1 MLKWII
7 ENLNATAIQKN
18 AADIANLM
26 AMVKELEAKSL
37 HEENRVNEMNI
48 NMSMQHQTMVA
59 LCEDHKEL
67 IDQH

>member
-7 ENLNATAIQKN
+7 ENLNATAVQKN

-37 HEENRVNEMNI
+37 HDENRVNEMNVNLENMNI
-48 NMSMQHQTMVA
+48 NMS
-59 LCEDHKEL
+59 
-67 IDQH
+67 